1 MKKILAVLL
10 ALVMVLSFAACASN
24 ASSGESAK
32 TDAPAATESTST
44 ETSAE
49 TTAEETKEPVTL
61 EMWGMSDDQVRYE
74 AIIDAYRE
82 IHPEV
87 TINLTLQS
95 STEYDQAQT
104 TALAGREPIDIIV
117 SNGGQYVEGR
127 ASNGMVEPLNAYM
140 EASNFDTSI
149 YSDAFS
155 DTAIDGQYY
164 ALPYRDSVCILIYNK
179 TYFDEKGVAYPTA
192 DTTWDELLDIAEQVT
207 WGEGADKVYGFFCAA
222 RNTDWDMMATI
233 NGTYSTS
240 EDLTLLGDSMNWKLD
255 AINRGVI
262 LDNASY
268 TAFGTGIRAM
278 FASGKSSMYLGG
290 DWTIAQLNGDYRNGV
305 FDFEWDVAPL
315 PKMPDGSGRMKTTG
329 QFVYA
334 SVVSYSEH
342 KQEAYDFLTFM
353 CGPEGAAIG
362 AKDGM
367 MPAAKKGEAVK
378 EAFHDY
384 IADTGMPASVD
395 LYFELETVQPP
406 IVKGYAQMETLLKQ
420 EADMVFSGMET
431 VEQALENLKAGQAQ
445 YMS

>member
-1 MKKILAVLL
+1 MKKIIAIFLVLVL
-10 ALVMVLSFAACASN
+10 VLSLAACSSN
-24 ASSGESAK
+24 S
-32 TDAPAATESTST
+32 APAVEAPKETPASEVATPT
-44 ETSAE
+44 EAE
-49 TTAEETKEPVTL
+49 KTAEPVTL
-61 EMWGMSDDQVRYE
+61 EMWGMTDDQVRYE
-74 AIIDAYRE
+74 AIIEAYQE

-117 SNGGQYVEGR
+117 SNGGQYLEGR
-127 ASNGMVEPLNAYM
+127 ATNGMAEPLNAYM
-140 EASNFDTSI
+140 EASGFDTSI
-149 YSDAFS
+149 YSDAFET
-155 DTAIDGQYY
+155 TAIDGMYY
-164 ALPYRDSVCILIYNK
+164 GLPYRDSVIILIYNK
-179 TYFDEKGVAYPTA
+179 TYFDERGVEYPTA

-222 RNTDWDMMATI
+222 RNTDWDMMAAI

-240 EDLTLLGDSMNWKLD
+240 EDLTLLADCMNWKLD
-255 AINRGVI
+255 AIDRGVI

-278 FASGKSSMYLGG
+278 FASGKSSMYIGG
-290 DWTIAQLNGDYRNGV
+290 DWTIAQLNSDYRNGV

-315 PKMPDGSGRMKTTG
+315 PMLPDGAGRMKTPG
-329 QFVYA
+329 QFIYA

-362 AKDGM
+362 AQDGM
-367 MPAAKKGEAVK
+367 MPAAKKGNAVK
-378 EAFHDY
+378 EAFHEY
-384 IADTGMPASVD
+384 IADTGMPANVD

-406 IVKGYAQMETLLKQ
+406 IVSGYSQMETLLKQ
-420 EADMVFSGMET
+420 EADMVFSRMET
-431 VEQALENLKAGQAQ
+431 VDQAIENLKAGQAQ
-445 YMS
+445 YMN

>member
-1 MKKILAVLL
+1 MKKTVAVLL
-10 ALVMVLSFAACASN
+10 ALVLTMSLVAC
-24 ASSGESAK
+24 SSGSSDTPAAK
-32 TDAPAATESTST
+32 EDPKQTTAAPNADAPTEK
-44 ETSAE
+44 SA
-49 TTAEETKEPVTL
+49 EPVTL

-74 AIIDAYRE
+74 AIIKAYQE

-95 STEYDQAQT
+95 SSEYDQAQT

-117 SNGGQYVEGR
+117 SNGGQYLEGR
-127 ASNGMVEPLNAYM
+127 ASNGMAEPLNAYM
-140 EASNFDTSI
+140 EASGFDTSI
-149 YSDAFS
+149 YSDAFKT
-155 DTAIDGQYY
+155 TAIDGLYY
-164 ALPYRDSVCILIYNK
+164 GLPYRDSVTILIYNK
-179 TYFDEKGVAYPTA
+179 TYFDERNVPYPNA
-192 DTTWDELLDIAEQVT
+192 DTTWEELLDIAEQMT
-207 WGEGADKVYGFFCAA
+207 WGEGADKVYGLFNAA
-222 RNTDWDMMATI
+222 RNTDWNMMATI

-240 EDLTLLGDSMNWKLD
+240 EDLSLLADAMYWKLD
-255 AINRGVI
+255 AVERGVM

-290 DWTIAQLNGDYRNGV
+290 DWTIAQLNGDYRKGV
-305 FDFEWDVAPL
+305 FDFEWDVAPQ
-315 PKMPDGSGRMKTTG
+315 PKMADGSGRMMTNG

-342 KQEAYDFLTFM
+342 KQEAYDFLEFM

-378 EAFHDY
+378 EAFHEY
-384 IADTGMPASVD
+384 IADTGMPASID

-406 IVKGYAQMETLLKQ
+406 IVKGYAQMEVLVKQ

-431 VEQALENLKAGQAQ
+431 VEQAIENIKAGQAQ
-445 YMS
+445 YMN